1 MSTVFPNGY
10 DQSKFENF
18 LPYAMP
24 SLMIVAVI
32 VLFVRYLSM
41 SPEERTAP
49 ARESSTQKL
58 DINGMTCICKEE

>member
-1 MSTVFPNGY
+1 
-10 DQSKFENF
+10 
-18 LPYAMP
+18 MP